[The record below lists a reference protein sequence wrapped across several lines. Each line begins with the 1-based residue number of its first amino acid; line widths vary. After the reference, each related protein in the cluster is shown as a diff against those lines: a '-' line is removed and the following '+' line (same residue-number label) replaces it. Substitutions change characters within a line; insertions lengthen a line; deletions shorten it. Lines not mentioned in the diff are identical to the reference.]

1 MLAQASLHPFAHR
14 AMASFTGFGVIGEWF
29 GSVGPF
35 VKLILVPK
43 PPGKPAESK
52 EVLAQWLA
60 FQFQMMVIAQI
71 VYIAYCAVLGGGAVA
86 TGISSAI
93 SFIVNAWIFWFG
105 FVKREPACC
114 CFIQGFKYQYLIVGI
129 YFVVM
134 GALQLVN
141 FVLQLIPMLAAMSTA
156 VFVYI
161 GFVVV
166 YCFQVIGMIGSGL
179 CMVKLGGKA
188 AGVEVP
194 SGAPEMVGMA

>member
-1 MLAQASLHPFAHR
+1 
-14 AMASFTGFGVIGEWF
+14 MASFTGFGVIGEWF

-35 VKLILVPK
+35 VKLALVPK

-60 FQFQMMVIAQI
+60 FQFQMMVIAQL
-71 VYIAYCAVLGGGAVA
+71 VYIAYQVVLPGGSVA
-86 TGISSAI
+86 AGVSNAI
-93 SFIVNAWIFWFG
+93 SLILNAFINAWIFWFG
-105 FVKREPACC
+105 FAKREPACC

-134 GALQLVN
+134 GALQLLN
-141 FVLQLIPMLAAMSTA
+141 FVQLLIPMLAALNTA
-156 VFVYI
+156 VYVYI

-179 CMVKLGGKA
+179 CMVKMGGKA
-188 AGVEVP
+188 AGIETP
-194 SGAPEMVGMA
+194 AGAPEIVGMA